1 MPLRSPLSETIFVR
15 LRDGI
20 LAGRPAAGEP
30 LPSERALAEELGCN
44 RHAVREAVK
53 RLQQAGL
60 VAVTH
65 GGATRVLDWRT
76 TGGLDLLAQLPLTAR
91 EAPDPALLRAILE
104 LRMCVGVDAARR
116 CAERAPEH
124 TAGALR
130 AALNEQLAADAARKP
145 VLYAHLWE
153 HVIDGAGNIAYRLA
167 YNSLLAGLDPG
178 SELSRALFGDE
189 ARDHA
194 IVAALVGAIAARD
207 PDAAG
212 AAATDLLAR
221 ALAHPDLNAAAAGP
235 GTAERA
241 DPADPDTDTEPDT
254 EPDRAA
260 TRGADRSPDKEITRG

>member
-1 MPLRSPLSETIFVR
+1 MTRRSLSETIFVR

-20 LAGRPAAGEP
+20 LGGRPAAGEA
-30 LPSERALAEELGCN
+30 LPSERVLAEQLGCN

-76 TGGLDLLAQLPLTAR
+76 SGGLDLLAQLPVAGE

-104 LRMCVGVDAARR
+104 LRPCVGVDAARR
-116 CAERAPEH
+116 CAERAPQH
-124 TAGALR
+124 TAAALQTALAEQR
-130 AALNEQLAADAARKP
+130 AADPALAP

-167 YNSLLAGLDPG
+167 YNSLLAGLDPAG
-178 SELSRALFGDE
+178 ELSRALFGGE
-189 ARDHA
+189 ARDLDA
-194 IVAALVGAIAARD
+194 VTALVEAIAARD

-221 ALAHPDLNAAAAGP
+221 ALAHAGQIA
-235 GTAERA
+235 GRSTGKERI
-241 DPADPDTDTEPDT
+241 
-254 EPDRAA
+254 
-260 TRGADRSPDKEITRG
+260 RG